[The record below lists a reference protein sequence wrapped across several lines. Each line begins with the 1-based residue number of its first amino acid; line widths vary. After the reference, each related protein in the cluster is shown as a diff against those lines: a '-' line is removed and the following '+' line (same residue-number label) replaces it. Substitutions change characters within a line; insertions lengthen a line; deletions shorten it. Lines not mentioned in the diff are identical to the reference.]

1 MSITAVAALL
11 SLLAALFL
19 AMMLAAEK
27 EQNAAT
33 RSAARRA
40 GTDGQTADARRT
52 RHLSPHR
59 AAIERLKGK
68 EAARGRR

>member
-33 RSAARRA
+33 R
-40 GTDGQTADARRT
+40 
-52 RHLSPHR
+52 
-59 AAIERLKGK
+59 
-68 EAARGRR
+68 